1 MPNIRIIAA
10 FATLVTAITPARA
23 QDWPTRPVTMVLPFA
38 AGGPLDVV
46 GRLVA
51 ARLSQILDQQVVVE
65 NVTGAGGMIGGN
77 RVAKA
82 ASDGYQFVFGH
93 IGTHAFSQ
101 TLYKKPLYDAVN
113 DFAPVIIVNHGIFL
127 LIVRKEFPANTLAE
141 FIAYA
146 KANQGKMQ
154 FGSAGPGSINHM
166 ACVLLILAMDTNIT
180 HVPYRGTAPAMQDL
194 IGGRIDFMCDSLVTA
209 LPQIQRNAVKAIAN
223 LTPSRASRLPNLAT
237 AREQGLAEVAV
248 DGWNAFFFPRGTPE
262 PIVRRLN
269 QATSEALDTPSVRER
284 MQDLGTRVSAPEH
297 RSPEYL
303 AKLLRSDI
311 EVWADRINAAG
322 IAGQ

>member
-209 LPQIQRNAVKAIAN
+209 LPQIQRNAVKATI
-223 LTPSRASRLPNLAT
+223 RLSKT
-237 AREQGLAEVAV
+237 GAV
-248 DGWNAFFFPRGTPE
+248 DDLRTKIAPSAVSATLRGLL
-262 PIVRRLN
+262 IRLLRTQFTRGSFKCGN
-269 QATSEALDTPSVRER
+269 HQDRVRER
-284 MQDLGTRVSAPEH
+284 LGAGADARSGRAGSHRGALQNLTQDRSYNNRGYHPAVSA
-297 RSPEYL
+297 Y
-303 AKLLRSDI
+303 
-311 EVWADRINAAG
+311 DRI
-322 IAGQ
+322 